1 MGRRQKKSNRSR
13 LVLVLFFAILVFF
26 GGSLVSSRNKI
37 VDINPRDVDYIEIIG
52 FKTGNMKTIK
62 DRKIVTKICKD
73 LNSLRGKQANKDT
86 NGEIAN
92 YINVYFTSGNK
103 ISFVKTGLTIRVNN
117 IYYNVSSRNSKTTDE
132 IIEKYGR

>member
-13 LVLVLFFAILVFF
+13 LVLVIFFAILVFF

-117 IYYNVSSRNSKTTDE
+117 IYYNVSSINSKMIDE

>member
-13 LVLVLFFAILVFF
+13 LVLVIFFAILVFF

-117 IYYNVSSRNSKTTDE
+117 IYYNVSSRNSKMIDE

>member
-117 IYYNVSSRNSKTTDE
+117 IYYNVSSRNSKMIDK

>member
-13 LVLVLFFAILVFF
+13 LVLVIFFAILVFF

-117 IYYNVSSRNSKTTDE
+117 IYYNVSSRNSKMVDE